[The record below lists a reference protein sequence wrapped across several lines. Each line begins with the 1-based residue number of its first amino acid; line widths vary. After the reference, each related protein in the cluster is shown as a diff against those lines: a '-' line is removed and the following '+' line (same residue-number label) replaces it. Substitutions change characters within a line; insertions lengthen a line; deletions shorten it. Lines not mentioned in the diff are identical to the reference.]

1 MMDKEFLLEKIT
13 EEQILEIIGVP
24 PVKITEK
31 EMWFQTVCHD
41 GDSNKLCYFRDSK
54 SFCCYTNCG
63 YMNLF
68 DFIMHKDNCDFSEAV
83 SNVAK
88 IVGYSGRSGIGIC
101 TSKSKDEKDLDRYL
115 SLRRKKKKDRVE
127 IPVIDDSILNYFD
140 KNICYSGWL
149 DEGISPEAMQEFG
162 ISYYWL
168 DSYIIIPHRN
178 SQGQLIGIRRR
189 SLREEDVNGGC
200 KYMPLILEGRQF
212 AHPLGLNL
220 YGLYECKEAI
230 KKHKKVVLVEAE
242 KSVLLSKTYYGDE
255 SFTVATCG
263 FNISQAQ
270 IDLLLELG
278 VNECILSCDKD
289 YDPVDFEDMD
299 ENNPEYK
306 AFERYRKRIL
316 SLAHKLT
323 PYFTVYVLWDNTRI
337 LEGKK
342 CSPFDEGKEKL
353 EELMRRKELIIEEE

>member
-1 MMDKEFLLEKIT
+1 MMDKELLLEKIT
-13 EEQILEIIGVP
+13 EEQILEIIGIP

-68 DFIMHKDNCDFSEAV
+68 DFIMHKDNCEFQEAI
-83 SNVAK
+83 STVAK
-88 IVGYSGRSGIGIC
+88 IVGYSGRNGIGIC
-101 TSKSKDEKDLDRYL
+101 ASKSKDEKDLDRYL
-115 SLRRKKKKDRVE
+115 TLRRKKKKDKVE
-127 IPVIDDSILNYFD
+127 IPIIDEHILEYFD
-140 KNICYSGWL
+140 KTIVTDAWL
-149 DEGISPEAMQEFG
+149 SDGIGVEAMQEFG

-168 DSYIIIPHRN
+168 ESYIIIPHRD
-178 SQGQLIGIRRR
+178 SMGRLIGIRRR
-189 SLREEDVNGGC
+189 SLKKDDEENGC
-200 KYMPLILEGRQF
+200 KYMPLILEGITY

-230 KKHKKVVLVEAE
+230 KRHHKVVIVESE
-242 KSVLLSKTYYGDE
+242 KSCLLGKTYYGDE

-278 VNECILSCDKD
+278 VNEIILGFDRDYYLPDYED
-289 YDPVDFEDMD
+289 YD
-299 ENNPEYK
+299 ENDPKRK
-306 AFERYRKRIL
+306 AAQRYADRIN
-316 SLAHKLT
+316 SLAAKLS
-323 PYFTVYVLWDNTRI
+323 PYFTVYI
-337 LEGKK
+337 LYDYTGLLDDKD
-342 CSPFDEGKEKL
+342 SPFDKGKEVL
-353 EELMRRKELIIEEE
+353 EELMRQKILYIQEE

>member
-1 MMDKEFLLEKIT
+1 MMDKELLLEKIT
-13 EEQILEIIGVP
+13 EEQILEIIGIP

-68 DFIMHKDNCDFSEAV
+68 DFIMHKDNCEFQEAI
-83 SNVAK
+83 STVAK
-88 IVGYSGRSGIGIC
+88 IVGYSGRNGIGIC
-101 TSKSKDEKDLDRYL
+101 ASKSKDEKDLDRYL
-115 SLRRKKKKDRVE
+115 ALRRKKKKDKVE
-127 IPVIDDSILNYFD
+127 IPIIDEHVLNYFD
-140 KNICYSGWL
+140 KTIVTDAWL
-149 DEGISPEAMQEFG
+149 SDGIGVEAMQEFG

-168 DSYIIIPHRN
+168 ESYIIIPHRN

-189 SLREEDVNGGC
+189 SLKKEDEINGC
-200 KYMPLILEGRQF
+200 KYMPLILEGITY

-230 KKHKKVVLVEAE
+230 KRHHKVVLSESE
-242 KSVLLSKTYYGDE
+242 KTVMLSKTYYGDE

-278 VNECILSCDKD
+278 VNEVIIGFDRDYYLPDYED
-289 YDPVDFEDMD
+289 YD
-299 ENNPEYK
+299 ENDPKRK
-306 AFERYRKRIL
+306 AAQRYADRIN
-316 SLAHKLT
+316 SLAAKLS
-323 PYFTVYVLWDNTRI
+323 PYFTVYI
-337 LEGKK
+337 LYDYGNLLDDKD
-342 CSPFDEGKEKL
+342 SPFDKGKEVL
-353 EELMRRKELIIEEE
+353 EELMRNKILYIPEE